1 MRRIRAHP
9 ALPVLAA
16 LGLALLLPACQTSE
30 SPTERVAF
38 GGASNFAAP
47 LLPPGPGRKVAE
59 RKGWVVEAVTATVTE
74 PAHCRV
80 SRPGDSGPKLS
91 FQAAPGSFSV
101 LIGTPDRLL
110 APGASYDVDLAF
122 DGAATESHKA
132 QALDSGTLAVRIRS
146 LDYEDI
152 TDAFVRAKSM
162 TASSLRL
169 GGRIAAFPLTGS
181 NWAVNA
187 LDECRRIHTRS

>member
-1 MRRIRAHP
+1 MRTLRACS
-9 ALPVLAA
+9 VLLA
-16 LGLALLLPACQTSE
+16 LALLAACQTSE
-30 SPTERVAF
+30 NSRVAY
-38 GGASNFAAP
+38 GGAASFTAP
-47 LLPPGPGRKVAE
+47 TLSPSPGRKVAE
-59 RKGWVVEAVTATVTE
+59 RKGWVVEAVAGTMTE

-80 SRPGDSGPKLS
+80 SRPGDSGPTLS

-101 LIGTPDRLL
+101 LIGTPNRLL
-110 APGASYDVDLAF
+110 APGASYDLTLAF
-122 DGAATESHKA
+122 DGAASESHAA

-162 TASSLRL
+162 DVSSPRL

-187 LDECRRIHTRS
+187 LDECRRMHTRS